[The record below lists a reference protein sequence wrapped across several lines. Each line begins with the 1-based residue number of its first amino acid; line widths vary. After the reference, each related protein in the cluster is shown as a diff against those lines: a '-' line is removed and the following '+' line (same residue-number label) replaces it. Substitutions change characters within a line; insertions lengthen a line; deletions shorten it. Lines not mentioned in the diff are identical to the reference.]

1 MLHRRQDR
9 WNEFRIDIFS
19 NFSSSNK
26 NKISNNNHQI
36 SNIIPVRYA
45 YKVGSLSDLN
55 SDLLISE

>member
-19 NFSSSNK
+19 NFFSSNK

-45 YKVGSLSDLN
+45 NEVGSLSDLN
-55 SDLLISE
+55 SDLLISK